1 MIEKRRKEIIDIPNL
16 GQKTFEQ
23 AVEGDRQQVLVGL
36 YMEVRRSGF
45 VPDKFFK
52 GGEQEL
58 LDSIKQGIVDWL
70 QDTSEYARIHKH
82 VDRLQLLEDK
92 DKSEDAVAARQD
104 FQGFVSAVSMLCSCG
119 ERTQWARNLG
129 LEGLLVEKIL
139 RYEDTDGNI
148 LDQHKGFRTL
158 SETELL
164 RACHDFFVDLTAL
177 LKIKQDEMKQLKGS
191 KEVSS
196 SGATDVENFKFHSA
210 AKAVYAHIDDF
221 YLGPEARIGF
231 PNPQLLDGMRAEHC
245 TRQTASLPFV
255 APNYGLCTTSQIEWY
270 WVEDPQIALSSFN
283 KVSQAFLSD
292 DNNNAEKKFLFPGE
306 IGQHIKETVLAVEI
320 PKGREENVKP
330 WETEVLER
338 LRLVFAPG
346 SKSLKQLLDI
356 PDEQNRNRLREIKL
370 VKNAYFEGEKLKMRV
385 SVSFS
390 QDCSS
395 LVDPGKLNYYFCKA
409 QVRLLL
415 SKAIISNHQ
424 EPEAGQ
430 ELILLLQF
438 EGMRTTWTDMIE
450 EKYFGPAPASTFVCE
465 TVQNRIHSLCE
476 KPELYLEPEK
486 SDPAQKHQQEKS
498 NVNKKNQTKVPRL
511 LTTRV
516 INPPYTSE
524 INSDVEMLL
533 SLKFERPMSYETEAA
548 PAKFEVKRLQDL
560 WNKESIASVDLSE
573 TKFSTVENIVF
584 EYVTKPNKVIINA
597 KSRTLEIPELTVR
610 SLESTLADL
619 SERLNEQSNSLA
631 SFLDELKKIRASKRE
646 YQGRRRAKP
655 LDLTR
660 IELDSREDTNDV
672 LTPNER
678 KIAKYFESLLDANDV
693 LTPNERK
700 IAKDEARKSAHKL
713 DLAEVIALILYT
725 GPMYVIYNALLRFFP
740 SNIVAQFGSNRFES
754 TIFAI
759 ISGISNLS
767 RITNVPK
774 SRTLYRGLSG
784 VVPPEEF
791 WKSNKGDSFLGVVEF
806 GLQSTTERK
815 EVAVQYS
822 GEKKE
827 IIIFE
832 MQVGKIDTGA
842 SISFLSQYPGEKEF
856 LMPPLTC
863 LEVGALFLRLS

>member
-1 MIEKRRKEIIDIPNL
+1 MIAKRLEEIKDIPNL

-23 AVEGDRQQVLVGL
+23 AVEKDCQQVLVGL
-36 YMEVRRSGF
+36 YMEVRRLKS

-58 LDSIKQGIVDWL
+58 VDSIKKGIVDWL
-70 QDTSEYARIHKH
+70 QDTSEYARVHKH
-82 VDRLQLLEDK
+82 VDRLQLLQDN

-104 FQGFVSAVSMLCSCG
+104 FQSFVSAVSMLCSCG
-119 ERTQWARNLG
+119 ERTQWARDLG

-139 RYEDTDGNI
+139 PYEDTDGNI
-148 LDQHKGFRTL
+148 LDQYEGFKTM
-158 SETELL
+158 SETQLL
-164 RACHDFFVDLTAL
+164 QACHDFFVDLTAL
-177 LKIKQDEMKQLKGS
+177 LKIKQNDMKQQPEGS
-191 KEVSS
+191 KEVSPS
-196 SGATDVENFKFHSA
+196 VATDVENSKFQSA
-210 AKAVYAHIDDF
+210 AKAIYAHIEDF

-270 WVEDPQIALSSFN
+270 WVEDPQISLSSFN
-283 KVSQAFLSD
+283 KISQAFLSD
-292 DNNNAEKKFLFPGE
+292 NNNKAEKKFLFPGE
-306 IGQHIKETVLAVEI
+306 IGQHIKEIVLAIEV
-320 PKGREENVKP
+320 PKDTEANVKQ
-330 WETEVLER
+330 WEIEVLER

-346 SKSLKQLLDI
+346 SKSLMSLNI
-356 PDEQNRNRLREIKL
+356 PDEQNRNRLREIKPF
-370 VKNAYFEGEKLKMRV
+370 KNAYIEGEKLKMQV

-395 LVDPGKLNYYFCKA
+395 LADPKQLKYYFCKA

-438 EGMRTTWTDMIE
+438 KGKQKIWMEIQED
-450 EKYFGPAPASTFVCE
+450 FGVLPVSTFVCE
-465 TVQNRIHSLCE
+465 MVQTRIHSLCE
-476 KPELYLEPEK
+476 NSELYLEPEN
-486 SDPAQKHQQEKS
+486 SDLAQKNQPEKS
-498 NVNKKNQTKVPRL
+498 NVDKKIQHKLPRL

-516 INPPYTSE
+516 IDAPYTFE
-524 INSDVEMLL
+524 KNSDVEMRL
-533 SLKFERPMSYETEAA
+533 SMKFERPISHETEAA
-548 PAKFEVKRLQDL
+548 AAKFEVKRLQGL
-560 WNKESIASVDLSE
+560 WNKESIASVDVSE
-573 TKFSTVENIVF
+573 TEFSTVENIVF

-597 KSRTLEIPELTVR
+597 QSQSSNILPLTVK
-610 SLESTLADL
+610 SLDSTLADL
-619 SERLNEQSNSLA
+619 SERLNEQSNSIA
-631 SFLDELKKIRASKRE
+631 SFLDELKNIRASKRE
-646 YQGRRRAKP
+646 RQGRRRAKP
-655 LDLTR
+655 LDLAQ
-660 IELDSREDTNDV
+660 IELDSREDMKDA

-678 KIAKYFESLLDANDV
+678 KIAKYLESLLDANDV

-700 IAKDEARKSAHKL
+700 IAKDEARKSAQRL

-784 VVPPEEF
+784 VAPPEEF
-791 WKSNKGDSFLGVVEF
+791 WKSNNADSFLGIVEF
-806 GLQSTTERK
+806 GLQSTTENK

-822 GEKKE
+822 GAKKE

-863 LEVGALFLRLS
+863 LEVGVLFLRLS